1 MPLYR
6 YKAIAGTGAILTGT
20 DEAANAPALARQLRA
35 QGHFP
40 VSADPVAAASMVDRL
55 RDLLQGGREPSRR
68 ALAMMTQEFAALL
81 DAGLELDR
89 ALGMIAELEDIAS
102 LRPVLTAVRQRVR
115 DGASLSDALAGER
128 GFPPYY
134 VSMVRA
140 GEAGGMQ
147 SVTLARLADY
157 MNRSLAIR
165 ETIGSA
171 LVYPMVLLATAGLS
185 VLVILTLVLP
195 EFEPLFESSGHAL
208 PWPTRLL
215 MELSSVV
222 REFWWLLI
230 LLAIGAFAVAHA
242 ALRRPTMRA
251 RRDAWLLRLPLVGE
265 LLRSMELE
273 RLYRT
278 LGALARNGV
287 PLPTALKLSG
297 EVLWNSVL
305 REAINEAAASLRDG
319 DVLSARLARTLVFPA
334 RTLDLIRIGE
344 ETGKL
349 DEMLLRQA
357 DLDEQRIRHTLDRLL
372 TLLVPALTILL
383 GFVVAGLIASML
395 VAILSVNDLALQ

>member
-1 MPLYR
+1 MPFYR

-20 DEAANAPALARQLRA
+20 GEAADAAALARQLRA

-40 VSADPVAAASMVDRL
+40 VSADPVVSASVLDRL
-55 RDLLQGGREPSRR
+55 RDLLWGGRAPSRR
-68 ALAMMTQEFAALL
+68 ALTMMTQELAALL

-89 ALGMIAELEDIAS
+89 ALGMIAELEDIAG
-102 LRPVLTAVRQRVR
+102 LRPALTVVRQRVR
-115 DGASLSDALAGER
+115 DGASLSDALAGESA
-128 GFPPYY
+128 FPPYY

-195 EFEPLFESSGHAL
+195 EFEPLFESSGRAL

-215 MELSSVV
+215 MDMSSAV

-230 LLAIGAFAVAHA
+230 LLAIGAFAAARA
-242 ALRRPTMRA
+242 ALRRPRMRA

-265 LLRSMELE
+265 LLRSMEVE

-278 LGALARNGV
+278 LGSLAGNGV
-287 PLPTALKLSG
+287 PLPMALKLSG

-305 REAINEAAASLRDG
+305 REAVTEAAVSLRDG
-319 DVLSARLARTLVFPA
+319 DALSTRLARTRVFPA
-334 RTLDLIRIGE
+334 RTLDLIQIGE

-357 DLDEQRIRHTLDRLL
+357 DLDEQRIRHTLDRLMA
-372 TLLVPALTILL
+372 LLVPALTILL